1 MLYMV
6 NHVLLH
12 MSNQMLIDQVLNLL
26 HSIWYLYK
34 ELNSCDNVG
43 RIATYL
49 YFFNF
54 IFNRFPSF
62 IDYKELFINV
72 QFFGFHIISNFGII
86 KLYPY
91 K

>member
-12 MSNQMLIDQVLNLL
+12 MSNQMLNDRVLNLL
-26 HSIWYLYK
+26 HNIWYLYK

-49 YFFNF
+49 YFFYF
-54 IFNRFPSF
+54 LF
-62 IDYKELFINV
+62 DYKELFINV
-72 QFFGFHIISNFGII
+72 QFFGFHFISNFGII
-86 KLYPY
+86 KVYPY